1 MDTIFS
7 SVNGL
12 LIILVLV
19 INDIISFGITKSVYL
34 QSGIFNTKY
43 WLIIPVILYGLQI
56 LIFYYGLHKTSMTIL
71 NITWNLISNILV
83 TLIGIYYFGERINNL
98 RIIAFGFAIVAIVLF
113 SIESLQPFLIFKK
126 II

>member
-12 LIILVLV
+12 LIISILV
-19 INDIISFGITKSVYL
+19 INDIISFGITKSVFL

-56 LIFYYGLHKTSMTIL
+56 LIFYL
-71 NITWNLISNILV
+71 NI
-83 TLIGIYYFGERINNL
+83 
-98 RIIAFGFAIVAIVLF
+98 
-113 SIESLQPFLIFKK
+113 
-126 II
+126 

>member
-43 WLIIPVILYGLQI
+43 WLIVPVILYGLQI

-71 NITWNLISNILV
+71 NIKWNLTSNILV

-98 RIIAFGFAIVAIVLF
+98 KIIAFVLAFLSIVLF
-113 SIESLQPFLIFKK
+113 GIESYVIK
-126 II
+126 

>member
-1 MDTIFS
+1 MILYIFFILYYNIMDTIFS

-43 WLIIPVILYGLQI
+43 W
-56 LIFYYGLHKTSMTIL
+56 
-71 NITWNLISNILV
+71 
-83 TLIGIYYFGERINNL
+83 
-98 RIIAFGFAIVAIVLF
+98 
-113 SIESLQPFLIFKK
+113 
-126 II
+126 

>member
-12 LIILVLV
+12 FIILVLV

-43 WLIIPVILYGLQI
+43 WLIVPVILYGLQI
-56 LIFYYGLHKTSMTIL
+56 LIFYYGLHKTSMSSL
-71 NITWNLISNILV
+71 NIIWNLTSNVLV
-83 TLIGIYYFGERINNL
+83 SLIGIYYFSEKFNNL
-98 RIIAFGFAIVAIVLF
+98 KIVAFVFAFIAIGLF
-113 SIESLQPFLIFKK
+113 GIENYV
-126 II
+126 